1 MGIRFFCFFILIY
14 LNFCFTERGI
24 LHVVL
29 LVIYIFLLVVDL
41 ISKLYIVYIH
51 YFGMCFVSAIY
62 IFLLVDLLSKLYT
75 LFVVCF
81 VYIHFIIRLLLSL
94 SVLINQLYT
103 FLHVSVTHPGAL
115 SRRDSLLL
123 DACSTN

>member
-29 LVIYIFLLVVDL
+29 LVIYIYIFLLVDL

-62 IFLLVDLLSKLYT
+62 IFLLVDLISKLYT
-75 LFVVCF
+75 LFGVCF
-81 VYIHFIIRLLLSL
+81 VTGIYILLADCYSLSL

-103 FLHVSVTHPGAL
+103 FLHVSVTT
-115 SRRDSLLL
+115 SRGLV
-123 DACSTN
+123 AA